1 MSQRS
6 SANLLLMFVT
16 WVLLF
21 DAGLILGGLSPVLT
35 GSKIKIFD
43 NISNWQLNHS
53 AVGMSIG
60 NLEQQCLSMIIYLY
74 RHQIW

>member
-1 MSQRS
+1 
-6 SANLLLMFVT
+6 MFVT